1 MSCRTSSLARKC
13 TEKSSKIG
21 HGRSQSSVVNKVK
34 SILSVNELWNKQ
46 PRQEMHRE
54 ESSKIEGHGRTQSS
68 VANKV
73 KSILSV
79 NELWNKQPRQG
90 NAKCK
95 GWRLELNTET
105 LNLIEVLESTQEYVL
120 AIDHQ

>member
-1 MSCRTSSLARKC
+1 
-13 TEKSSKIG
+13 
-21 HGRSQSSVVNKVK
+21 
-34 SILSVNELWNKQ
+34 
-46 PRQEMHRE
+46 MHRE